1 MATPGNPVLH
11 LDTSLKYLIPVP
23 ILTVIALAL
32 CIVRI
37 WTRVKR
43 TRKLYADDWLI
54 VVAEVCC
61 LCFSGTGTL
70 LMVQTGPFTYE
81 LCVGVRYICPR
92 MGSPNKH
99 LYSS

>member
-1 MATPGNPVLH
+1 MATPGNPVPYSN
-11 LDTSLKYLIPVP
+11 TSLKYLIPVP

-32 CIVRI
+32 CVARI

-61 LCFSGTGTL
+61 VCCCGTNTL
-70 LMVQTGPFTYE
+70 LMVQPDPLAYE
-81 LCVGVRYICPR
+81 FRVGLCCIWPR
-92 MGSPNKH
+92 MGSSNKH
-99 LYSS
+99 LHSS